1 MVAKTAS
8 FAILEQ
14 LAEERRRVLSD
25 WRALVLLR
33 RATLRTA
40 ASERRWDL
48 IPAGVLDVH
57 PILRRMRDRG
67 EIQPIRGLHH
77 IYEVTVPYA
86 RFTPL
91 TEEEIL
97 AEVHPY
103 AALSH
108 ISALAFH
115 GLTNELPKEIVA
127 IAPTGEIAGMYPPGT
142 TAQDWIGLDLV
153 SGRRVKEIR
162 GRRVHWVNVKPERYF
177 GIGQY
182 QPSGF
187 IILVTTPER
196 TLIDGVQT
204 PQLCGGLDNVLQ
216 AWALASD
223 TLNVNFIVQFV
234 DQFDINLLRQRVGF
248 LLETLGISH
257 KALDRWQALAGR
269 GGSSKLLASAPYANE
284 FSERWNLSLNAP
296 IEALHG

>member
-1 MVAKTAS
+1 
-8 FAILEQ
+8 
-14 LAEERRRVLSD
+14 
-25 WRALVLLR
+25 
-33 RATLRTA
+33 
-40 ASERRWDL
+40 
-48 IPAGVLDVH
+48 
-57 PILRRMRDRG
+57 MRDRG

-86 RFTPL
+86 RYMPL

-97 AEVHPY
+97 TEVHPY

-115 GLTNELPKEIVA
+115 GQTDELPAQIVA
-127 IAPTGEIAGMYPPGT
+127 TAPTSEAAGMCPLGT

-153 SGRRVKEIR
+153 TGRRVKVIR

-182 QPSGF
+182 QPSGYT
-187 IILVTTPER
+187 ILVTTPER
-196 TLIDGVQT
+196 TLIDGLQA
-204 PQLCGGLDNVLQ
+204 PQLSGGLDNVLE
-216 AWALASD
+216 AWAIARD
-223 TLNVNFIVQFV
+223 TLKVNEIVQLV
-234 DQFDINLLRQRVGF
+234 DRFDINLLRQRVGF

-257 KALDRWQALAGR
+257 QALDRWQALAGR
-269 GGSSKLLASAPYANE
+269 GGSSKLLASAPYSND
-284 FSERWNLSLNAP
+284 FSERWNLSINAP